1 MPTNLVKT
9 AKDEELWFRA
19 KTQAEKEGQGGN
31 YAYITSI
38 FENMKGKSDSPKAR
52 RKGPPSKSK
61 QSKNPKRPAKKA
73 PSRSKG
79 KVKLR

>member
-9 AKDEELWFRA
+9 AKDEELWNRA
-19 KTQAEKEGQGGN
+19 KAIAAKEGQAGN
-31 YAYITSI
+31 YAYINSI
-38 FENMKGKSDSPKAR
+38 YQNMKGKSDNAKAKR
-52 RKGPPSKSK
+52 KKGPS
-61 QSKNPKRPAKKA
+61 QPKKPKKPQKRA